1 MYSDNV
7 ILRTAILGAAALAV
21 ALTIVPAQAAKRS
34 FDGPWSVVVFAEEG
48 TCQRDTYRYGVQIQN
63 GQVSSE
69 GSGAAEIVGRVM
81 PGGQVSVR
89 VRQGSQEA
97 VGSGR
102 LTQVSGSGR
111 WSGASPGQQC
121 AGHWTAERR
130 TY

>member
-1 MYSDNV
+1 MLSNKP
-7 ILRTAILGAAALAV
+7 ILQSSILGVV
-21 ALTIVPAQAAKRS
+21 ALSVTLATSPAHAAKRS
-34 FDGPWSVVVFAEEG
+34 FDGPWSVLVFAEEG

-69 GSGAAEIVGRVM
+69 GSGAADISGRVT
-81 PGGQVSVR
+81 PAGQVSVR
-89 VRQGSQEA
+89 VRQGNQQA

-111 WSGASPGQQC
+111 WSGASPEQQC
-121 AGHWTAERR
+121 GGRWTAERR